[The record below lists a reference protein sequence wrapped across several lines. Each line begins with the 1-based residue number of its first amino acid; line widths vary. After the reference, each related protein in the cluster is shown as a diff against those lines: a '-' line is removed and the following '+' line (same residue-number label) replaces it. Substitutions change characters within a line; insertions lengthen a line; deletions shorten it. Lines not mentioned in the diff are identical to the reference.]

1 MSDSVACVACAELIK
16 VQAKLCKHCGTL
28 QNDARFQRVE
38 EEVSVDAV
46 IDKSIELFPAR
57 KFSEGLGL
65 LDELVRAGDPNA
77 LANAGWAHHELGDD
91 LTALKLLVPAAEAG
105 HFAAMWNIVMI
116 LDVDGCTAAQRKTY
130 RKWLSALSEAGDSNA
145 DMYLYQDYMNRGQ
158 EDKAVEALIRAAKAG
173 NEDAE
178 EELKTWD
185 FRPTTISFPTKS

>member
-46 IDKSIELFPAR
+46 IDKSIELFQAR

-91 LTALKLLVPAAEAG
+91 LTALKLLVPASEAG

-145 DMYLYQDYMNRGQ
+145 DMYLYQDYMNLGQ